1 MGTRSNRSA
10 IGARR
15 SIEAEGRRQTA
26 DVVSG
31 GNYFSQSSLTLYFGL
46 GDAENV
52 DRIEVR
58 WPSGET
64 QVWKNVAANRT
75 VKLSEG
81 RNPVEAAQRVKPA
94 VEK

>member
-1 MGTRSNRSA
+1 M
-10 IGARR
+10 
-15 SIEAEGRRQTA
+15 A

-31 GNYFSQSSLTLYFGL
+31 GSYFSQSSFTLYFGL

-52 DRIEVR
+52 DRLEVR

-64 QVWKNVAANRT
+64 QVWKNVAVNRT

-81 RNPVEAAQRVKPA
+81 AKPVEGVQWVKPA